1 MYNNKYNS
9 NIITLYSYNKYN
21 IVHGF
26 LIHNLLSIKKER
38 VSAIGGSRASQRER
52 NRSDKK
58 KKNRKKENVIL
69 CGNLPHG
76 GPLTPYVCNY

>member
-52 NRSDKK
+52 NRTDKK
-58 KKNRKKENVIL
+58 KEKPEKRKCNIVWQL
-69 CGNLPHG
+69 APRR
-76 GPLTPYVCNY
+76 TPYPLCL